1 MTYTLSV
8 EEKKAFHEDG
18 FLIVPQLINQENI
31 QELLNHTVGI
41 MQGEV
46 IVPGQIDPPPPD
58 ATIEEIEQ
66 RYIRIHQLHFHLE
79 IHERYLLHAR
89 ILDVLEGLIGPDVMA
104 MQTMLF
110 LKAPDQIGQGYHQD
124 SYYIPTRPDTLCGAW
139 IALDDADEEN
149 GCVWFV
155 QGTQH
160 EPISHEAQNVSHDDV
175 NLNGLGKIAAKYPD
189 NEVPAV
195 MKSGDVAFFGGHV
208 IHRSHSNKS
217 KTRFRRAFVGHYA
230 NARSWTHW
238 GAPLD
243 ECRNSNQIL
252 ARGNTHLPYAVP
264 KFGTM
269 CAATQ
274 VN

>member
-18 FLIVPQLINQENI
+18 FLIVPQLINQEDI

-41 MQGEV
+41 MRGEV
-46 IVPGQIDPPPPD
+46 TVPGQIDPPPPD

-66 RYIRIHQLHFHLE
+66 RYVRIHQLHCHLE

-139 IALDDADEEN
+139 IALDDVSEN
-149 GCVWFV
+149 
-155 QGTQH
+155 
-160 EPISHEAQNVSHDDV
+160 
-175 NLNGLGKIAAKYPD
+175 NG
-189 NEVPAV
+189 
-195 MKSGDVAFFGGHV
+195 
-208 IHRSHSNKS
+208 
-217 KTRFRRAFVGHYA
+217 
-230 NARSWTHW
+230 
-238 GAPLD
+238 PL
-243 ECRNSNQIL
+243 
-252 ARGNTHLPYAVP
+252 
-264 KFGTM
+264 
-269 CAATQ
+269 
-274 VN
+274 

>member
-1 MTYTLSV
+1 VAYVLSV

-18 FLIVPQLINQENI
+18 FLIIPQLINQRDV
-31 QELLNHTVGI
+31 QELVDHTVDI

-46 IVPGQIDPPPPD
+46 TVPGRIDPPSPN

-66 RYIRIHQLHFHLE
+66 RYVRVHQLHLDLE
-79 IHERYLLHAR
+79 IHERYLLHTR
-89 ILDVLEGLIGPDVMA
+89 ILDVLERLIGPDVMA

-110 LKAPDQIGQGYHQD
+110 LKAPEQVGQGYHQD

-155 QGTQH
+155 KGTQH
-160 EPISHEAQNVSHDDV
+160 EPICYEAQNISHDDV
-175 NLNGLGKIAAKYPD
+175 NLNDLGKIAAKYPE

-208 IHRSHSNKS
+208 IHRSHSNVS

-238 GAPLD
+238 GASLE

-252 ARGNTHLPYAVP
+252 ARGSTHLPYAVP
-264 KFGTM
+264 KFGTP

>member
-41 MQGEV
+41 MRGEV

-149 GCVWFV
+149 G
-155 QGTQH
+155 
-160 EPISHEAQNVSHDDV
+160 
-175 NLNGLGKIAAKYPD
+175 
-189 NEVPAV
+189 
-195 MKSGDVAFFGGHV
+195 
-208 IHRSHSNKS
+208 
-217 KTRFRRAFVGHYA
+217 
-230 NARSWTHW
+230 
-238 GAPLD
+238 
-243 ECRNSNQIL
+243 
-252 ARGNTHLPYAVP
+252 
-264 KFGTM
+264 
-269 CAATQ
+269 
-274 VN
+274 